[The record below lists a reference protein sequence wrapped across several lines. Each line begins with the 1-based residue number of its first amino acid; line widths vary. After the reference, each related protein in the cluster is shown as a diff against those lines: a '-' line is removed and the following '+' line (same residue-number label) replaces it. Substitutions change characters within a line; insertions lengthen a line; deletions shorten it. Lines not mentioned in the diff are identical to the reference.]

1 MGRAFFSNGSRYTV
15 APVSLST
22 VPALHPP
29 RLMTSAE
36 NKYIKRRFH
45 YFRAVPGLFLSSL
58 RRAGLPQPARLHQEE
73 KPKAET
79 FTPSTVQKLPLPII
93 KAVFPAFMNLS
104 FEWRSYLSRLG
115 LAFRSAL
122 VSLCSRAREPFRA
135 LLTKESFFPR
145 FKLPRLKTG
154 IFSTFMLFTCIIS
167 A

>member
-1 MGRAFFSNGSRYTV
+1 M
-15 APVSLST
+15 
-22 VPALHPP
+22 
-29 RLMTSAE
+29 
-36 NKYIKRRFH
+36 
-45 YFRAVPGLFLSSL
+45 
-58 RRAGLPQPARLHQEE
+58 
-73 KPKAET
+73 KAET
-79 FTPSTVQKLPLPII
+79 FTPSTVQTLPLPII

-122 VSLCSRAREPFRA
+122 VSLCSRALEPFRA